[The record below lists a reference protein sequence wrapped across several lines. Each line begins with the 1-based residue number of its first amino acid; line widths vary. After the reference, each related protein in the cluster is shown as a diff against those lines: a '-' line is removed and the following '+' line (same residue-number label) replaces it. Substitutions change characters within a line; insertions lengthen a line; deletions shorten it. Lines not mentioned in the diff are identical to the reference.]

1 MEDKFV
7 CDRRQ
12 SGAKCGDVD
21 VEQTDHIQ
29 QTLTLHQVFT
39 LLPSYKGEQ

>member
-21 VEQTDHIQ
+21 VEQIDHIQ
-29 QTLTLHQVFT
+29 QMLRLHQVFT
-39 LLPSYKGEQ
+39 LLSFHKGEQ